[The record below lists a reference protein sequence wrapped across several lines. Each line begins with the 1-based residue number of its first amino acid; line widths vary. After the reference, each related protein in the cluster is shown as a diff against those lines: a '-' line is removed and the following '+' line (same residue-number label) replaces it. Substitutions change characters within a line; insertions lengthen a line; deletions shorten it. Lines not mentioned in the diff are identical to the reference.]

1 MEHTCPNCG
10 ADLREVGV
18 YTKTYSNFEYC
29 ERLDCFAFNYDD
41 SDGVFCGSCDG
52 YVDVEFL

>member
-18 YTKTYSNFEYC
+18 YAKTYSNFEYC
-29 ERLDCFAFNYDD
+29 ERLDCFTFNYDD
-41 SDGVFCGSCDG
+41 TDGIFCGSCDG
-52 YVDVEFL
+52 YVDVELF